1 MKLLKKQEGII
12 FFLCDVEGQIKQAR
26 MIFISVNTPTREK
39 GIGAGQASNLK
50 YVDSCSRKVAK
61 DTVFHN
67 AVIEK
72 STLTVRTMEVIQNI
86 LEAAQINSEVIIE
99 NQNLMYFPFQNF

>member
-1 MKLLKKQEGII
+1 
-12 FFLCDVEGQIKQAR
+12 
-26 MIFISVNTPTREK
+26 MIFISVNTPTREE
-39 GIGAGQASNLK
+39 GIGAGQTCNLK

-61 DTVFHN
+61 DAVCHTK
-67 AVIEK
+67 VIEK
-72 STLTVRTMEVIQNI
+72 STLTVRTAEVIQNI